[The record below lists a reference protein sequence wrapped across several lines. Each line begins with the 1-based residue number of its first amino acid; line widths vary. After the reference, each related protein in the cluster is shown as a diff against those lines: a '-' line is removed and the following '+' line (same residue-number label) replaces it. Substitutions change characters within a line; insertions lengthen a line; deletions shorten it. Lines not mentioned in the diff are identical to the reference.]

1 MSEHAN
7 GIELILNKIREYGDQ
22 TARRI
27 IDEST
32 EKAQA
37 LCIDAKADSDAFLES
52 EQNGLKEEIRRIE
65 AQAET
70 DYYAVERDR
79 ILALKQK
86 MLAEAYKR
94 AEEKLNDL
102 SDDEKLSLYRKWLLK
117 YGEDSDY
124 SVVMN
129 KKDRD
134 SFGDILASEMS
145 RGIFPGHPSLSA
157 FSADITGGL
166 ILDFG
171 DSRKDVSFESVV
183 NSEKGRYDMELINI
197 MFSEG
202 QN

>member
-1 MSEHAN
+1 MRQDRRAEYDVPPVCN
-7 GIELILNKIREYGDQ
+7 GRLDLVYSVQPRPRPAAVDWDD
-22 TARRI
+22 A
-27 IDEST
+27 
-32 EKAQA
+32 A
-37 LCIDAKADSDAFLES
+37 L
-52 EQNGLKEEIRRIE
+52 GV
-65 AQAET
+65 
-70 DYYAVERDR
+70 VERDR

-94 AEEKLNDL
+94 AAEKLNDL

-171 DSRKDVSFESVV
+171 DSRTDVSFESVV

>member
-1 MSEHAN
+1 MSENAN

-32 EKAQA
+32 AKAQA
-37 LCIDAKADSDAFLES
+37 LYNEAKADSDSFLAG
-52 EQNGLKEEIRRIE
+52 EQDGLKEEIRRIE
-65 AQAET
+65 SQAET
-70 DYYAVERDR
+70 GYAAVERDR

-86 MLAEAYKR
+86 MLAEAYKK
-94 AEEKLNDL
+94 AAEKLNEL

-117 YGEDSDY
+117 YGEPSDY

-145 RGIFPGHPSLSA
+145 RGVFPGHPSLSA
-157 FSADITGGL
+157 FSADISGGL

-171 DSRKDVSFESVV
+171 DSRTDVSFESVV

-197 MFSEG
+197 LFSEG